1 MSTPDVSGEGSVQV
15 ERAGIGRRGLLRFA
29 GPALAAG
36 AVGAMTARKAEAA
49 PVSSPRFVTPATL
62 DEVRSQ
68 GSARPGSTYYVT
80 DAGRQGLFSLDP
92 DSDAAD
98 DGATVLVTTAG
109 NRYVREDDAGIID
122 VTWFGA
128 VGDGVADD
136 TAAIRAAV
144 AEAAARFTATTGRS
158 RPLLYFPHSS
168 GYRTTDTVDVPK
180 GISIEMAS
188 EIAYDGPADRVAL
201 DVGTGGGSN
210 GEVVLRL
217 SVIVRTTDANYAA
230 WGSPEFIGI
239 RLHNTQE
246 SIIHLERVMGFTIG
260 AQCLALGAGFCYN
273 QIHLGYF
280 VDNQVQLDL
289 TNQSKGEVRGWCNEN
304 LFLNGRLSCFKSTT
318 QTKGMERTGIRITSI
333 DGTYTA
339 NNNNYFLKPS
349 IELLA
354 AEAGE
359 QDTIP
364 ILIEHGQYNH
374 FESIR
379 NESGATWLAR
389 VENESADNT
398 INAGFGLA
406 PIDDRS
412 LCPTTDAHSN
422 RGNMIDEPV
431 TVFSSGSLV
440 ENACY
445 YDGAT
450 TVQIPGIGFME
461 SNATTVS
468 DHGRVLLEDDFIV
481 SDTNDT
487 HALTVTVDSSV
498 SKRFV
503 LKRDCEVG
511 HYGRI
516 YLLALGA
523 DGQPL
528 ETPPRDEP
536 GLIRTK
542 RWQTI
547 DPMESLFGGAYRTPK
562 DSIRN
567 NGREDFMFIA
577 TEEVK
582 AIRVILWHGSA
593 PLKIRSFSIQTID
606 EGSATV
612 SAGSGRLAGERTAVA
627 PPSAGTWPQGLL
639 LTNAEPS
646 VVDSDAGRY
655 VVTGWQKVTAAE
667 ANVLGTDW
675 VELRSL
681 VG

>member
-1 MSTPDVSGEGSVQV
+1 MSTTDVSDDTAGDVQS
-15 ERAGIGRRGLLRFA
+15 RAAGIGRRGLLRFA

-36 AVGAMTARKAEAA
+36 AVGSMATRRAEAA
-49 PVSSPRFVTPATL
+49 PVSSPRFVTPATVA
-62 DEVRSQ
+62 EVRAN
-68 GSARPGSTYYVT
+68 GSARPGSIYYVT
-80 DAGRQGLFSLDP
+80 DPGRQGLFALAP
-92 DSDAAD
+92 DSDAED
-98 DGATVLVTTAG
+98 DGATVLVAKGGT
-109 NRYVREDDAGIID
+109 RYVRNDDAGIID

-128 VGDGVADD
+128 VGDGIVDD

-144 AEAAARFTATTGRS
+144 VEAAARFDATSGRS
-158 RPLLYFPHSS
+158 RPTLYFPHSS
-168 GYRTTDTVDVPK
+168 GFRTTDTVDVPK
-180 GISIEMAS
+180 GISIDMAS

-210 GEVVLRL
+210 GEVILRL
-217 SVIVRTTDANYAA
+217 NVIVRTSDANYAA
-230 WGSPEFIGI
+230 WVSEDSIGV

-246 SIIHLERVMGFTIG
+246 SVVHLERIMGFTIG
-260 AQCLALGAGFCYN
+260 AQCYANGSAGFCYN
-273 QIHLGYF
+273 EVHLGYF
-280 VDNQVQLDL
+280 VDNQIQLDL
-289 TNQSKGEVRGWCNEN
+289 TTETKGWCNEN
-304 LFLNGRLSCFKSTT
+304 LFFNGRLSCFNSTT
-318 QTKGMERTGIRITSI
+318 QTKGKGRTGIRITSV
-333 DGTYTA
+333 DGSYTA

-354 AEAGE
+354 ANAGE

-374 FESIR
+374 FESVR

-406 PIDDRS
+406 PVDDQS
-412 LCPTTDAHSN
+412 LCPTTEAHSN
-422 RGNMIDEPV
+422 RGNLIDEPV

-445 YDGAT
+445 YDGST
-450 TVQIPGIGFME
+450 TVQIPGIGFMA
-461 SNATTVS
+461 SNSTTVS
-468 DHGRVLLEDDFIV
+468 DHGRVHLEDDCIV
-481 SDTNDT
+481 SDTNAT

-498 SKRFV
+498 SKQFV
-503 LKRDCEVG
+503 LKRDCQVG
-511 HYGRI
+511 NYGRI

-528 ETPPRDEP
+528 QTPPRDEP

-547 DPMESLFGGAYRTPK
+547 DPMVSLFGGAYRTPR

-567 NGREDFMFIA
+567 NGREDFLFIA

-593 PLKIRSFSIQTID
+593 ALKIRSFSIQTID
-606 EGSATV
+606 EGAAAV
-612 SAGSGRLAGERTAVA
+612 SAGAGRIAGERTALA
-627 PPSAGTWPQGLL
+627 PPLAGVWPRGLL

-646 VVDSDAGRY
+646 VIDGDAGKY
-655 VVTGWQKVTAAE
+655 VVTGWQKVTAADSNE
-667 ANVLGTDW
+667 LGTDW

-681 VG
+681 TS